1 MTYTPYVGAS
11 KPSVS
16 PLLGTFRVTNGRNTT
31 KVLLNDHTI
40 YEHILDD
47 RIFMGVM
54 GILECERHQ

>member
-1 MTYTPYVGAS
+1 MLCVDAC
-11 KPSVS
+11 KPFVS
-16 PLLGTFRVTNGRNTT
+16 LFSSIFHVANGYRAA

-54 GILECERHQ
+54 GVLECERR

>member
-1 MTYTPYVGAS
+1 MISTPYADAC
-11 KPSVS
+11 KQFVS
-16 PLLGTFRVTNGRNTT
+16 PLPSTFHVADGHNTA

-47 RIFMGVM
+47 RIFTGVM

>member
-1 MTYTPYVGAS
+1 MTSTPYAGAC
-11 KPSVS
+11 KPFVS
-16 PLLGTFRVTNGRNTT
+16 LPPSTFHVANDRITA

>member
-1 MTYTPYVGAS
+1 MISTPYAGAC
-11 KPSVS
+11 KPFVS
-16 PLLGTFRVTNGRNTT
+16 PLPSTFHVANDRNTA